1 MEADAVDGDSPYTV
15 ALRDEGT
22 DTVIL
27 ITVTAQD
34 DISKATYKVTV
45 ERATLS
51 TSDVD
56 TLSALSLMAGNDKVA
71 ITPDFSSAAF
81 TGYEASVAY
90 ATTRVDVMATP
101 TNKGATV
108 AVESDKDSNV
118 QSNRVVDLSEGANV
132 ITVTVTAAAGPAT
145 ADKADDCALTNPD
158 ENIECYTV
166 TVTRAGRT
174 EPRITTLAALSIA
187 IDNVADMLSLDPEFC
202 C

>member
-1 MEADAVDGDSPYTV
+1 MEATALNAASYTV
-15 ALRDEGT
+15 TLGDEGT

-34 DISKATYKVTV
+34 LISKATYKVTV
-45 ERATLS
+45 ERATLP

-71 ITPDFSSAAF
+71 ITPDFDSAMLN
-81 TGYEASVAY
+81 GYAANVAY
-90 ATTRVDVMATP
+90 STTRVEVMATP
-101 TNKGATV
+101 TNRGATV

-145 ADKADDCALTNPD
+145 ADKADDCADNNPD
-158 ENIECYTV
+158 DQYRVLHRDGDAC
-166 TVTRAGRT
+166 
-174 EPRITTLAALSIA
+174 
-187 IDNVADMLSLDPEFC
+187 
-202 C
+202 